1 MKIDNDDVINRINCY
16 CHILNNIVGQ
26 MCAVESTKK
35 LIDDTSALVSYVR
48 TSGLGVKCSPQ
59 LKKFVLTRWNTVYDM
74 IHTVSLNY
82 TKIAQI
88 LLEKEE
94 ADNRSDV
101 MNKLTAIS
109 RTDLEII
116 GLFLK
121 KFKEWTKQLESEKKP
136 TLWMVWPI
144 FINLNKHLIELS
156 TDSDTI
162 KTMKAAG
169 RNYIEKNLSDFEPQ
183 MIHKMATVLNPLLK
197 NVALVSSEVR
207 NNVYD
212 EINNNIRK
220 YESHR
225 TNSENDDCATS
236 RKIENISILNDFMGD
251 FSLEPITSSTIGNR
265 MEEFNLYLS
274 AIIPP
279 MEPYEFDLLGWW
291 FGNRHTFPKLFNLF
305 LSLAGITAASSPS
318 ERSFSETGIIL
329 TAHRASLL
337 PDTVSDLVLARNMF
351 MNFL

>member
-1 MKIDNDDVINRINCY
+1 
-16 CHILNNIVGQ
+16 
-26 MCAVESTKK
+26 MCAVESTKQ
-35 LIDDTSALVSYVR
+35 LIEDTSALVSYIR
-48 TSGLGVKCSPQ
+48 TSGLGVKCNPQ

-156 TDSDTI
+156 TDSDII
-162 KTMKAAG
+162 KTMKTAG
-169 RNYIEKNLSDFEPQ
+169 RNYIEQNLSTNDTQ
-183 MIHKMATVLNPLLK
+183 NGH
-197 NVALVSSEVR
+197 SSQPV
-207 NNVYD
+207 V
-212 EINNNIRK
+212 K
-220 YESHR
+220 K
-225 TNSENDDCATS
+225 CC
-236 RKIENISILNDFMGD
+236 
-251 FSLEPITSSTIGNR
+251 IG
-265 MEEFNLYLS
+265 
-274 AIIPP
+274 
-279 MEPYEFDLLGWW
+279 
-291 FGNRHTFPKLFNLF
+291 F
-305 LSLAGITAASSPS
+305 L
-318 ERSFSETGIIL
+318 
-329 TAHRASLL
+329 
-337 PDTVSDLVLARNMF
+337 
-351 MNFL
+351 